1 VNIIGNALAIL
12 AASIVPFTLNAQTV
26 YESTNEQGV
35 TEFSDQPSDGASAV
49 KVNPNVIE
57 AAPTPEI
64 ETYKRPEKKQAAAT
78 AESAPQVETEVQV
91 TPVHTNTNPRLRP
104 NPLPTPRPTP
114 RPAPAPR

>member
-1 VNIIGNALAIL
+1 MNIVRNTL
-12 AASIVPFTLNAQTV
+12 AAVMAAVVPFTLSAQTV
-26 YESTNEQGV
+26 YESTDEQGV
-35 TEFSDQPSDGASAV
+35 VEFSDKRNEGASAV

-57 AAPTPEI
+57 STPTPEI
-64 ETYKRPEKKQAAAT
+64 ETYKRPEKKQAAT
-78 AESAPQVETEVQV
+78 TTEPAPAAEVQV